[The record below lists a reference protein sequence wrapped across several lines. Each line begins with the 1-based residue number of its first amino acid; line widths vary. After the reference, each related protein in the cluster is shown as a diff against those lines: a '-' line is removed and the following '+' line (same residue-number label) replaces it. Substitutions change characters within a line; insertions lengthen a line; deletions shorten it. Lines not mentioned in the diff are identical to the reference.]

1 MNNGELLLIDSWLI
15 DHLIRV
21 NFMSQILFFEDFKV
35 GETWET
41 DLRKIS
47 ESDVLS
53 FAKLTGDNTYLHTD
67 KVLASKG
74 PFGQR
79 ISHGLLGL
87 SVLIGLV
94 TQLGIVETSIEAFLG
109 VNWSFKGPIF
119 FDDTVYGKLKVL
131 GSRKSKKGKGL
142 VTFSIALLNVSDI
155 VLQEGEITFMIK
167 LKKE

>member
-1 MNNGELLLIDSWLI
+1 MPP
-15 DHLIRV
+15 
-21 NFMSQILFFEDFKV
+21 ILFFEDFEV
-35 GETWET
+35 GQSWKT

-53 FAKLTGDNTYLHTD
+53 FAELTGDSTYLHTD
-67 KVLASKG
+67 EVLASKG
-74 PFGQR
+74 PFGER

-94 TQLGIVETSIEAFLG
+94 TQMGIVETSIEAFLG

-119 FDDTVYGKLKVL
+119 FDDTVYGKLTVL
-131 GSRKSKKGKGL
+131 ESRKSKKGKGL
-142 VTFSIALLNVSDI
+142 VTFSVALLNFSDF

-167 LKKE
+167 LKSN

>member
-1 MNNGELLLIDSWLI
+1 MPP
-15 DHLIRV
+15 
-21 NFMSQILFFEDFKV
+21 ILFFEDFEV
-35 GETWET
+35 GQSWKT

-53 FAKLTGDNTYLHTD
+53 FAELTGDSTYLHTD
-67 KVLASKG
+67 EVLASKG
-74 PFGQR
+74 PFGER

-94 TQLGIVETSIEAFLG
+94 TQMGIVETSIEAFLG

-119 FDDTVYGKLKVL
+119 FDDTVYGKLTVL
-131 GSRKSKKGKGL
+131 ESRKSKKGKGL
-142 VTFSIALLNVSDI
+142 VTFSVTLLNFSDI

-167 LKKE
+167 LKSN

>member
-1 MNNGELLLIDSWLI
+1 MPP
-15 DHLIRV
+15 
-21 NFMSQILFFEDFKV
+21 ILFFEDFEV
-35 GETWET
+35 GQSWKT

-53 FAKLTGDNTYLHTD
+53 FAELTGDSTYLHTD
-67 KVLASKG
+67 EVLASKG
-74 PFGQR
+74 PFGER

-94 TQLGIVETSIEAFLG
+94 TQMGIVETSIEAFLG

-119 FDDTVYGKLKVL
+119 FDDTVYGKLTVL
-131 GSRKSKKGKGL
+131 ESRKSKKGKGL
-142 VTFSIALLNVSDI
+142 VTFSVALLNFSDI

-167 LKKE
+167 LKSN